1 MLTYSDIGECQCCG
15 TDSHCMECP
24 QCHLKVGSSPFAL
37 FANAILFNYLMVD
50 AVPIHFPLP
59 FLVAIHTRGLDSS
72 LLFAGIESM
81 DRFVSRVQSG

>member
-15 TDSHCMECP
+15 TVSHCMECP

-37 FANAILFNYLMVD
+37 FAYAARSNCLLFDV
-50 AVPIHFPLP
+50 VPIHFPLP
-59 FLVAIHTRGLDSS
+59 FLVAILTRGLDSS

-81 DRFVSRVQSG
+81 DRFVSRLQSG